1 MMAKNITESL
11 NFGIKASAAVN
22 FLKSN
27 KISPSSGYIS
37 FSMDDD
43 KLVKLLEE
51 STVYTFCN

>member
-1 MMAKNITESL
+1 MAKDITEGL
-11 NFGIKASAAVN
+11 NFGIKASAAAN

-27 KISPSSGYIS
+27 KISPSTGYMS
-37 FSMDDD
+37 FSTSDD